1 MIKKLVIP
9 ALIAVLLL
17 SACGSNRKEAS
28 RKAKPAQKDK
38 QVLRLDEAML
48 ADESTAS
55 VYAGQLVLQAT
66 DCLLQSVMYGGSSD
80 FPSLSQAFDLSK
92 NHVSWSEETAWQAFG
107 LRQMVVAARA
117 EASAQGAGL
126 AGSEE
131 ALQGENLQAQ
141 MDAKLK
147 EGVQLQDSQRD
158 FFLASLI
165 YLAAAV
171 VKETNISKNL
181 PDYISWAKSLKGFD
195 ALREAQYL
203 PKALALMSGLP
214 GMIASQT
221 MTLKTYLDIAKTN
234 NIEIPSDVKS
244 MLP

>member
-1 MIKKLVIP
+1 MNKLIIP
-9 ALIAVLLL
+9 ALITVMLL
-17 SACGSNRKEAS
+17 SACGSNRKTAS
-28 RKAKPAQKDK
+28 SKKKPAKADK
-38 QVLRLDEAML
+38 QALLLDEAML

-55 VYAGQLVLQAT
+55 VYAGQLVLIAT
-66 DCLLQSVMYGGSSD
+66 DCLLQSVMYGGGSD
-80 FPSLSQAFDLSK
+80 FPSLAKAFDLSK
-92 NHVSWSEETAWQAFG
+92 NHIAWSEETAWQAFG

-126 AGSEE
+126 AGSDA

-165 YLAAAV
+165 YLAAAIT
-171 VKETNISKNL
+171 KETYISKNL
-181 PDYISWAKSLKGFD
+181 SEYITWAKSLKGFD

-203 PKALALMSGLP
+203 PKALSITTGLP
-214 GMIASQT
+214 GMIASQ
-221 MTLKTYLDIAKTN
+221 MITLKTYLDIAKTN
-234 NIEIPSDVKS
+234 NIEIPSNVTA